1 MATQQEV
8 IKKFMASL
16 DNTTLSG
23 ETALNAAIKQA
34 TNYKYYTIQE
44 VIDAMIKDCQ
54 NAKSA
59 DDFLKTYCGIN
70 LNNDDTGAITGSDAG
85 SSIEKTAESI
95 VPEKLALRIGQF
107 PTMARL

>member
-23 ETALNAAIKQA
+23 AVALDTAIKYA

-44 VIDAMIKDCQ
+44 VIDAMI
-54 NAKSA
+54 
-59 DDFLKTYCGIN
+59 
-70 LNNDDTGAITGSDAG
+70 
-85 SSIEKTAESI
+85 
-95 VPEKLALRIGQF
+95 
-107 PTMARL
+107 TMTTPAR